1 MVKSDFAKVGYS
13 LTIDGKYYNTLDIES
28 FSLMMK
34 DPSYCYKFYWL
45 EAIVQLISEGVK
57 ETTFDAIIDEMNT
70 RYQKQ
75 ANSLNLNGIN
85 PVKDIEM
92 YSNISE
98 DNLIEMGKNLFL
110 YFLHDD
116 YTSRFRKI
124 LTIEQFNNK
133 DFAKLYSCQYVD
145 EPLSYQKTLF
155 QLLVANGNLM
165 ACDVDIMTLQFFS
178 PIFMLLTLCDRE
190 PDREEEALKVLEKH
204 IRQFNSIYGGTKE

>member
-1 MVKSDFAKVGYS
+1 MDTKHRILDEALTLFSQKGYANVFVNEIAERVGIKAPS
-13 LTIDGKYYNTLDIES
+13 L
-28 FSLMMK
+28 
-34 DPSYCYKFYWL
+34 YKHYKNKQ
-45 EAIVQLISEGVK
+45 AI
-57 ETTFDAIIDEMNT
+57 FDAIIDEMNT

-145 EPLSYQKTLF
+145 EPLSYQ
-155 QLLVANGNLM
+155 
-165 ACDVDIMTLQFFS
+165 
-178 PIFMLLTLCDRE
+178 
-190 PDREEEALKVLEKH
+190 
-204 IRQFNSIYGGTKE
+204 

>member
-1 MVKSDFAKVGYS
+1 MDTKHRILDEALTLFSQKGYANVFVSEIAERVGIKTPS
-13 LTIDGKYYNTLDIES
+13 L
-28 FSLMMK
+28 
-34 DPSYCYKFYWL
+34 YKHYKNKQ
-45 EAIVQLISEGVK
+45 AI
-57 ETTFDAIIDEMNT
+57 FDAIIDEMNT

>member
-1 MVKSDFAKVGYS
+1 MDTKHRILDEALTLFSRKGYANVFVNEIAERVGIKAPS
-13 LTIDGKYYNTLDIES
+13 L
-28 FSLMMK
+28 
-34 DPSYCYKFYWL
+34 YKHYKNKQ
-45 EAIVQLISEGVK
+45 AI
-57 ETTFDAIIDEMNT
+57 FDAIIDEMNT